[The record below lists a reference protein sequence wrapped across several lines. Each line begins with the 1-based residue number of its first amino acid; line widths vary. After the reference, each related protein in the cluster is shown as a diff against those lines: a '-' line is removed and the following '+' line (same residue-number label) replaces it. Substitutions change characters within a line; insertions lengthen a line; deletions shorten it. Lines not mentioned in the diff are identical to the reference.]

1 MQRPCVG
8 QCYCINVRRFDF
20 MMLHTSAAQ
29 TRQKFNPLKVVFLI
43 CNAKYFTSQYQ
54 HPNMKRLVFLSLE
67 TGLPAATS
75 IETNAD
81 ETRI

>member
-54 HPNMKRLVFLSLE
+54 HPNMKRLAGIFVARNRSARRNIN
-67 TGLPAATS
+67 G
-75 IETNAD
+75 NQCKY
-81 ETRI
+81 